1 MCQHEEIDM
10 ELICDHEKLYDLV
23 FPHDFRDQLES
34 YVADEGEIADSID
47 EIEFLNPKDAIE
59 VIDFENEFNHTDGEQ
74 GFAVT
79 WRIESKYYVC
89 KVPNT
94 VDTYL
99 LFDIGWDD
107 NMEDWSRESL
117 QAASGCGSHVEASK
131 FLLRSFAIE
140 RLPNAGSGEFADF
153 LKKILEQKI

>member
-1 MCQHEEIDM
+1 M
-10 ELICDHEKLYDLV
+10 ELICDHAKLYDLV
-23 FPHDFRDQLES
+23 FPHDFRGQLES

-47 EIEFLNPKDAIE
+47 EIEFFNPKDAIE
-59 VIDFENEFNHTDGEQ
+59 VIDFKDEFDHADGEQ

-99 LFDIGWDD
+99 LFDIGWDE

-117 QAASGCGSHVEASK
+117 QAASGCVSHFEASK
-131 FLLRSFAIE
+131 FLLGSCAKE
-140 RLPNAGSGEFADF
+140 RLPTAGGGEFEVF
-153 LKKILEQKI
+153 LKKLLE